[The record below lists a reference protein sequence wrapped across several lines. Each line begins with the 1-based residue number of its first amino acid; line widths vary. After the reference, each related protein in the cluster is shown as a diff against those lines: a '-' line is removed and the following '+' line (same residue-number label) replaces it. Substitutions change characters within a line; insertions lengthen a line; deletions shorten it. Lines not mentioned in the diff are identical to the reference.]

1 MFSRFFLR
9 VVDQALGIPP
19 GLLVSSTDYIES
31 KSEDTMTQ
39 DSSLNRY
46 EQDADGAGDAAGAKL
61 RVETPDSIVKAKLGS
76 VRDASGEEEFKP
88 SGRVYLAFV
97 TLAILI
103 LMVSLDGTIISVGLP
118 RSLQTIA
125 TALHGTATEA
135 FWAGTSFLLASTVF
149 QPTFASLSNIF
160 GRIPLIITSL
170 LLFLAGTLVAG
181 LSQAFYVLL
190 IGRTLQGLGGGGLQ
204 SITEVVV
211 TDLVPLRVRSKYFA
225 VISGAWSIGS
235 VTGPVIGGVFTQKV
249 SWRWMFYINLP
260 FIGIALVIVPSFL
273 RLKSVRSTVSTKL
286 HRIDYFGVFLFTA
299 SATSFLI
306 PITWAGVEHP
316 WVSWRTLAPL
326 SIGVVGI
333 ILFLLYEAYI
343 APEPLVPLSIF
354 RTRTSCIA
362 YLAETAQG
370 IIMWCILYYLPLY
383 FEASKSY
390 SAVSAGLGIIPLTV
404 TLAPSAVIMGFV
416 IARSGKYYLANIIGW
431 AIGALGLGLMILMD
445 RDTETWKWVLFMVF
459 AGIGQGILVQSLR
472 LTIQAASTNQ
482 NLATAAAM
490 YVFFRCL
497 GQTLGVAI
505 GGVAFQNEVKERLKQ
520 YPEFNGQALSLAKD
534 AAALVEVIKG
544 MPDGSQRKM
553 DLQIVYADAF
563 RVVCILLTALSGAML
578 VACLFVKSYDLNR
591 ALETEQGFNYDARP
605 ISQLIV
611 DGGESGSGKRNS
623 VISVLRPGIGS
634 RRASSRQ
641 TTLLDFPREEL
652 EQQMKLQLQDLG
664 SSTTLQVPTPRTHPI
679 RPFSPSST
687 LAASVAPGSSPAV
700 SMSGA
705 VTPRPIT
712 PHTRPRTS
720 HSRSRSP
727 SRSRSR
733 SRSTSRPRTA
743 PNGHIITHNIPTSN
757 QTSLTSPDTTI
768 RTPSVL
774 SFSRPLSGSLRDR
787 HSRTFSFPAP
797 TTAAPERKL
806 THARSDYNLR
816 SQRHYNTREA
826 YSPRSSSLTRAVN
839 PNTVIDEIPRSLLAG
854 PSALVTTG
862 DSSSSSGSNESINTH
877 SPEILDSPEFADYAR
892 YMDERFTSSSSTA
905 ESSEVLPRTSTE
917 TLNGA
922 SDHGT
927 RQQQQQSRP
936 VHPSESASAYVL
948 GHKREASA
956 ATTATFETA
965 KSR

>member
-1 MFSRFFLR
+1 MSGF
-9 VVDQALGIPP
+9 Q
-19 GLLVSSTDYIES
+19 Y
-31 KSEDTMTQ
+31 
-39 DSSLNRY
+39 
-46 EQDADGAGDAAGAKL
+46 
-61 RVETPDSIVKAKLGS
+61 VERK
-76 VRDASGEEEFKP
+76 FY
-88 SGRVYLAFV
+88 VYVMLKC
-97 TLAILI
+97 
-103 LMVSLDGTIISVGLP
+103 
-118 RSLQTIA
+118 SLQTIA

-160 GRIPLIITSL
+160 GRIPLIVTSL
-170 LLFLAGTLVAG
+170 LLFLSGTLVAG

-273 RLKSVRSTVSTKL
+273 RLKSVRATVSTKL

-333 ILFLLYEAYI
+333 ILFLLYEAYL

-390 SAVSAGLGIIPLTV
+390 SPVSAGLGIIPLTV
-404 TLAPSAVIMGFV
+404 TLAPSAVVMGFV

-431 AIGALGLGLMILMD
+431 AIGGIGLGLMILMD
-445 RDTETWKWVLFMVF
+445 RDTETWKWILFMVF

-520 YPEFNGQALSLAKD
+520 YPEFNRQAISLAKD

-563 RVVCILLTALSGAML
+563 RVVCILLTAISGAML
-578 VACLFVKSYDLNR
+578 IACLFVKSYDLNR
-591 ALETEQGFNYDARP
+591 ALETEQGFNYNARP
-605 ISQLIV
+605 ISQLIY
-611 DGGESGSGKRNS
+611 DGGESGNGKRSS
-623 VISVLRPGIGS
+623 VINVLRPGMGS

-652 EQQMKLQLQDLG
+652 EERMKLQLQDLG
-664 SSTTLQVPTPRTHPI
+664 SSTTLQVPIPHTHPI

-687 LAASVAPGSSPAV
+687 LAASSAPESSPAT

-705 VTPRPIT
+705 VTPRPVT

-743 PNGHIITHNIPTSN
+743 PNGHIITHNIAANS
-757 QTSLTSPDTTI
+757 QTIHTSPDTTI

-797 TTAAPERKL
+797 NTIAPERNL
-806 THARSDYNLR
+806 THARSEHNLR
-816 SQRHYNTREA
+816 SQRLYNHPEA
-826 YSPRSSSLTRAVN
+826 YSPRSSSLTRPVN
-839 PNTVIDEIPRSLLAG
+839 TNSVNDERPNQSLPRSLLAG
-854 PSALVTTG
+854 PSALITTG
-862 DSSSSSGSNESINTH
+862 DSSSSSSSGGSNESITTP
-877 SPEILDSPEFADYAR
+877 SPSPGILSSPEFADYAR
-892 YMDERFTSSSSTA
+892 YMDERFANDPSI
-905 ESSEVLPRTSTE
+905 ESPEALTPKSTE
-917 TLNGA
+917 TVTVKERSENNGWQ
-922 SDHGT
+922 
-927 RQQQQQSRP
+927 RQEQQQESRP
-936 VHPSESASAYVL
+936 VHPSVSASAYVL
-948 GHKREASA
+948 GHRREESA

-965 KSR
+965 RSR